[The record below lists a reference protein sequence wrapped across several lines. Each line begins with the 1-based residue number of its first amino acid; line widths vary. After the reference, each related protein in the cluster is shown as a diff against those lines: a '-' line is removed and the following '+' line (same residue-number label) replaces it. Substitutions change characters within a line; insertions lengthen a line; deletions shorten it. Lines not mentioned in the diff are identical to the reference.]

1 MGLSLTKEISR
12 YYGIP
17 LDEGVLV
24 TRVVEGSPA
33 HEAGIVTGDII
44 LALDYV
50 PVKRIEKLLGE
61 IHKRRAGEKVNLTVY
76 RDGFEYSI
84 AVILAKAP

>member
-33 HEAGIVTGDII
+33 HEAGIVAGDII
-44 LALDYV
+44 LALDNV

-61 IHKRRAGEKVNLTVY
+61 IHKKRAGEKVNLTVY

-84 AVILAKAP
+84 EVILAKAP